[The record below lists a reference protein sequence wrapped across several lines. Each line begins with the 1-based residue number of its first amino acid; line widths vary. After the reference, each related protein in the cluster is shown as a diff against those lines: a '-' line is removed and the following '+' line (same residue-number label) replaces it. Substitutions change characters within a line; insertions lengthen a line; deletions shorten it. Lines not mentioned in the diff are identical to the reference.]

1 LTAKCQCLVV
11 IIISQN
17 DKKKPFVGQ
26 KKINYARIISLNNS
40 KIERKI
46 EDCIESKDGNK
57 TRAKRC
63 EIINLMNDKDIQS
76 LIILDGNYKI
86 NFIPKTNINF

>member
-1 LTAKCQCLVV
+1 MTAKCQCLVV

-63 EIINLMNDKDIQS
+63 EYVFEKNLQS
-76 LIILDGNYKI
+76 DNRGFAK
-86 NFIPKTNINF
+86 